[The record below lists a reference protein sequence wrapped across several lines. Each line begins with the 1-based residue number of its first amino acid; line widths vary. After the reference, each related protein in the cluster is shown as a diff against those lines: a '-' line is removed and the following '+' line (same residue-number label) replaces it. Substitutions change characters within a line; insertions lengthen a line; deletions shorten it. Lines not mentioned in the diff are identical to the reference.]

1 MTMRKAMILMCA
13 FGLLSATV
21 QPAAANQVPEQQGQ
35 QEETQTVDTS
45 SIRKRGA
52 ITYDPAGRR
61 DPFRDLLGGQDV
73 EGTPGAEGITTMA
86 IDDVVLIGI
95 MEIQG
100 KLNAVIN
107 GPQGFPFTIKTG
119 DKFADGFVLSI
130 HESKVVFRK
139 TRERGVPLYK
149 PKDVVKEINPEER

>member
-1 MTMRKAMILMCA
+1 MMRKALILLCA
-13 FGLLSATV
+13 FGLLCAIM
-21 QPAAANQVPEQQGQ
+21 QPAAAQEPEKNELQA
-35 QEETQTVDTS
+35 QEVDTS
-45 SIRKRGA
+45 AIRKRGA

-61 DPFRDLLGGQDV
+61 DPFRDLLTGQDV
-73 EGTPGAEGITTMA
+73 GDSLGAEGIANMA

-95 MEIQG
+95 TKVRG

-107 GPQGFPFTIKTG
+107 GPQGFPETIKTG

>member
-1 MTMRKAMILMCA
+1 MRKSMILLCVLALLCA
-13 FGLLSATV
+13 VL
-21 QPAAANQVPEQQGQ
+21 QPVPVYAQEEEKAVQ
-35 QEETQTVDTS
+35 QEQTQEVDTS
-45 SIRKRGA
+45 AIRKRGA

-61 DPFRDLLGGQDV
+61 DPFRDLLGGQDIDAA
-73 EGTPGAEGITTMA
+73 GAEGIAGMD

-95 MEIQG
+95 TKARGI
-100 KLNAVIN
+100 LNAIIN
-107 GPQGFPFTIKTG
+107 GPYGFPKTIKTG

-130 HESKVVFRK
+130 HDSKVVFRK

>member
-1 MTMRKAMILMCA
+1 MEDSSNLPP
-13 FGLLSATV
+13 ATWRLIDTGISDGV
-21 QPAAANQVPEQQGQ
+21 AN
-35 QEETQTVDTS
+35 
-45 SIRKRGA
+45 
-52 ITYDPAGRR
+52 
-61 DPFRDLLGGQDV
+61 
-73 EGTPGAEGITTMA
+73 MA

-95 MEIQG
+95 TKVRG

-107 GPQGFPFTIKTG
+107 GPQGFPETIKTG

>member
-1 MTMRKAMILMCA
+1 MRKATILLFALGILCA
-13 FGLLSATV
+13 FL
-21 QPAAANQVPEQQGQ
+21 QPAPAYAQEEGTAV
-35 QEETQTVDTS
+35 QEETTQEVDTS

-61 DPFRDLLGGQDV
+61 DPFRDLLEGQEAESDA
-73 EGTPGAEGITTMA
+73 GEGIAGMP
-86 IDDVVLIGI
+86 IDDVVLMGI
-95 MEIQG
+95 TKTRGQ
-100 KLNAVIN
+100 LNAIIV
-107 GPQGFPFTIKTG
+107 GAMGFPKTIHEG

-130 HESKVVFRK
+130 HDTKVVFRK